1 MQWEELRVKAGNAG
15 SQVWTCSQVKVF
27 KDDVRT
33 SHSQSTLKHITKARL
48 TPETGQVSRCGVFNS
63 LF

>member
-33 SHSQSTLKHITKARL
+33 SHSQSTLKSSQVLSSSPKACHL
-48 TPETGQVSRCGVFNS
+48 LPCTGD
-63 LF
+63 